1 MNMYRVVLQTK
12 RGNNHVSKRHSNNN
26 DSTNTYYVLWLVNM
40 LLLLEGMGNTDVNK
54 KKEHTQITDTIK
66 SKYASIVERGQYEKN
81 DSSVIHL

>member
-26 DSTNTYYVLWLVNM
+26 DSTTTNYVLWLENM
-40 LLLLEGMGNTDVNK
+40 LLLLDGMGNSDVNK

-66 SKYASIVERGQYEKN
+66 SIYASIVERGQYGKN
-81 DSSVIHL
+81 DSLVIHL